1 MSERN
6 QGYFGKFGVAACFGE
21 IAQKTVESVLHALID
36 VPLLPEARSYPKYK
50 ATPAAPIRSRNADIE
65 KSVSS
70 FIF

>member
-6 QGYFGKFGVAACFGE
+6 QWHFGKLGVAACFGE
-21 IAQKTVESVLHALID
+21 IAQKTVESVLYALID
-36 VPLLPEARSYPKYK
+36 VPLLPKPGAIQSR
-50 ATPAAPIRSRNADIE
+50 ATPAAPIRSRNAGIE